1 MKRIPALILFSIL
14 ASAAFAQTVTK
25 VELARDNGRGKPG
38 AVVTSFAPS
47 DNPLHCVV
55 HIKPL
60 TGPIVFTGTL
70 TAVNAG
76 GVQNYRVAS
85 TNVTGGSGMDLID
98 FKFSLQRPW
107 PTGSYRI
114 MLQVNG
120 KQLKEVSFDVKG

>member
-1 MKRIPALILFSIL
+1 MKRLHGLILLSLL
-14 ASAAFAQTVTK
+14 ACLAFAQTVTK

-38 AVVTSFAPS
+38 QVVTSFSPS

-55 HIKPL
+55 HIKAL
-60 TGPIVFTGTL
+60 TGSGVFTGTL

-85 TNVTGGSGMDLID
+85 TSLTGASGVDQMD

-114 MLQVNG
+114 DVQFNG
-120 KQLKEVSFDVKG
+120 KPIRDIAFEVK